1 MLKFVLADLTSES
14 AILASG
20 PRFHLNQELKAMANE
35 DPDPNGQISPQNTVT
50 PALKD
55 RVLNAWKTIPL
66 PLKALTGLA
75 VVVFV
80 MASLCGLAATYNS
93 GSAVIQRWWL
103 AAGWLMAL
111 AIVLFSVITAIQ
123 AYSSD
128 DDSVVPAALI
138 MNIVIFITSGFV
150 VISFWTSESPRQW
163 ASGIIWSAA
172 CLLLGGFS
180 GFLFGIPRFRS
191 EGKTRLGSTTSSGGG
206 GAAGAAAPKAQPG
219 QTNAQVTV
227 AEAPRASTATNDQ
240 SPIEQIADWLTKTI
254 VGVALVNL
262 EKLPG
267 LLTRWASYV
276 AGGIADPAVA
286 AAVCADKSGCGT
298 TPSFAL
304 GIIIYFTIV
313 GFLSGYLLTQVF
325 LQKYVN
331 TH

>member
-1 MLKFVLADLTSES
+1 MAD
-14 AILASG
+14 G
-20 PRFHLNQELKAMANE
+20 V
-35 DPDPNGQISPQNTVT
+35 PDPNGQILPQNPVK

-55 RVLNAWKTIPL
+55 RVLNAWKAVPL

-75 VVVFV
+75 VAVFM
-80 MASLCGLAATYNS
+80 MASLCGLTATYNS
-93 GSAVIQRWWL
+93 ESAAVQRWWL

-128 DDSVVPAALI
+128 DDSAVPAALI

-150 VISFWTSESPRQW
+150 VISFWTSGTPRQW
-163 ASGIIWSAA
+163 ASGIIWGAA

-191 EGKTRLGSTTSSGGG
+191 EGKTRLGSTVPSGGA
-206 GAAGAAAPKAQPG
+206 GAAGAVAQAAQPDQG
-219 QTNAQVTV
+219 NPQVAA
-227 AEAPRASTATNDQ
+227 AEVPRASTATNDQ

-262 EKLPG
+262 EKLPR

-276 AGGIADPAVA
+276 AGGIADPAIA
-286 AAVCADKSGCGT
+286 AAACADKSGCGT

-304 GIIIYFTIV
+304 GVIIYFTIV

-331 TH
+331 RVGP

>member
-1 MLKFVLADLTSES
+1 MADEV
-14 AILASG
+14 
-20 PRFHLNQELKAMANE
+20 
-35 DPDPNGQISPQNTVT
+35 PDPNRQVPPQNPPT
-50 PALKD
+50 ALKD
-55 RVLNAWKTIPL
+55 RVLGAWNAIPL

-75 VVVFV
+75 ATVFV

-93 GSAVIQRWWL
+93 GPSAVQRWWL
-103 AAGWLMAL
+103 ATGWLMSL
-111 AIVLFSVITAIQ
+111 AIVLFSVISAIQ

-150 VISFWTSESPRQW
+150 VISFWTSSNPRQW
-163 ASGIIWSAA
+163 ASGIVWSAA

-191 EGKTRLGSTTSSGGG
+191 EGKTRLGGTAPNGGVGAG
-206 GAAGAAAPKAQPG
+206 GAAKQEAQPG
-219 QTNAQVTV
+219 QANQAV
-227 AEAPRASTATNDQ
+227 AEVPRASTATNDQ

-276 AGGIADPAVA
+276 AGGIADPTVAV
-286 AAVCADKSGCGT
+286 AVCADKSGCGA

-304 GIIIYFTIV
+304 GVIIYFTIV

-331 TH
+331 RGAA

>member
-1 MLKFVLADLTSES
+1 
-14 AILASG
+14 
-20 PRFHLNQELKAMANE
+20 
-35 DPDPNGQISPQNTVT
+35 
-50 PALKD
+50 
-55 RVLNAWKTIPL
+55 
-66 PLKALTGLA
+66 
-75 VVVFV
+75 
-80 MASLCGLAATYNS
+80 
-93 GSAVIQRWWL
+93 
-103 AAGWLMAL
+103 MAL
-111 AIVLFSVITAIQ
+111 AVVLFSVITAVR
-123 AYSSD
+123 AYTSD

-150 VISFWTSESPRQW
+150 VISFWTSGSGRQW

-191 EGKTRLGSTTSSGGG
+191 EGKTKLSSVPPTVPA
-206 GAAGAAAPKAQPG
+206 AAGGLAAPAVQAVP
-219 QTNAQVTV
+219 QMPVV
-227 AEAPRASTATNDQ
+227 PHASTATNDQ

-262 EKLPG
+262 EKLPT

-276 AGGIADPAVA
+276 AGGIADPAAA
-286 AAVCADKSGCGT
+286 AAVCADKSGCGI

-304 GIIIYFTIV
+304 GVIIYFTIV

-331 TH
+331 KASWTMEEMK